1 MILQPDTFE
10 RDIPMRTLFNPFRAV
25 VPALLLLFAAG
36 IAAAQD
42 FAVPGAIPP
51 SPISDPAEV
60 TLVGDWRIKVVY
72 RGKSEIFDVDPPE
85 TVTVTDEKYD
95 RLDKFN
101 PAGPPWHRA
110 TPLQALKADECSV
123 ENALVPGTTVVTLR
137 PGGEALEADK
147 DYILDEPGANIGW
160 KEGGKIG
167 PETTVYI
174 SYKYVPMRID
184 SIVCVDNRMR
194 LVPGAV
200 HAVNPVPPELEEG
213 EIRLANIYVCH
224 ETKDRLTDDNL
235 YPILDDGTLRIPRE
249 AVAKKLL
256 PKTWKKLHD
265 GEPLKILAWG
275 DSVTVGRYAA
285 EEEKWQNVFLK
296 RLRERFPGANIELVT
311 QAWGGRTT
319 AAYLAEPS
327 GSEYNYR
334 EKVLDLKPDLII
346 SEFVNDFALPR
357 EQLEVIYP
365 RLKTDFDAI
374 GAEWIIVGPHY
385 IRPNWMGLTSQK
397 NCDDDPR
404 PYTAFIRSFGG
415 ENDVPVAETPILYG
429 RLWRQGVPYNTLM
442 VNNINHPNAYG
453 LSLFADALMALFGTE

>member
-1 MILQPDTFE
+1 MK
-10 RDIPMRTLFNPFRAV
+10 TLFGSLYAGALTLF
-25 VPALLLLFAAG
+25 LLLAAG
-36 IAAAQD
+36 FAGAQSAS
-42 FAVPGAIPP
+42 FPGAIPP
-51 SPISDPAEV
+51 SPIKDPARV
-60 TLVGDWRIKVVY
+60 TLTGDWQIKVTY
-72 RGKSEIFDVDPPE
+72 HGESKTFDIDPPE

-123 ENALVPGTTVVTLR
+123 ENALVPGTTTVTLQ

-174 SYKYVPMRID
+174 SYKYIPMRID
-184 SIVCVDNRMR
+184 SVACAGRRMR
-194 LVPGAV
+194 LVTGTV

-213 EIRLANIYVCH
+213 ETRLANIYVCH
-224 ETKDRLTDDNL
+224 ETKDRLTDDSL
-235 YPILDDGTLRIPRE
+235 YPILDDG
-249 AVAKKLL
+249 KLTMPQKAIAEKML
-256 PKTWKKLHD
+256 PKTWRKLHS

-275 DSVTVGRYAA
+275 DSVTVGRYVD
-285 EEEKWQNVFLK
+285 EKDKWQNVFLN
-296 RLRERFPGANIELVT
+296 RLRERFPVANIELVS

-319 AAYLAEPS
+319 TAYLAEPA
-327 GSEYNYR
+327 GSEYNYQ
-334 EKVLDLKPDLII
+334 EKVLDEKPDLIVM
-346 SEFVNDFALPR
+346 EFVNDFTIPAD
-357 EQLEVIYP
+357 QLRQVYT
-365 RLKTDFDAI
+365 RLKNDFDAI

-385 IRPNWMGLTSQK
+385 IRPNWMGLASQK

-404 PYTAFIRSFGG
+404 PYTAFIRQFGR
-415 ENDVPVAETPILYG
+415 ENGVPVAETPVLYG
-429 RLWRQGVPYNTLM
+429 RLWRQGIPYNTLM
-442 VNNINHPNAYG
+442 VNNINHPNPYG